1 MSNQTNNQNKTKQ
14 YGNPIVAYD
23 SPMGAHIP
31 PKQTNT
37 NTNTKPQPKK

>member
-1 MSNQTNNQNKTKQ
+1 MSDETNNQNKTKQ
-14 YGNPIVAYD
+14 YGNPVAAYD

>member
-1 MSNQTNNQNKTKQ
+1 MSNQSNNQNK
-14 YGNPIVAYD
+14 GNNPNIPVAAYD